1 MNGHLEV
8 LQWCRA
14 HGCRWSNNTWE
25 LAVMKGQLSILQWCA
40 VSDFSRRVSC
50 IFASKSLGLLSW
62 LLANDLTKVDGTIT
76 ACWSAAFW
84 GNLEVL
90 QWLRTEGCPWNESV
104 SLTAATCGNLDVLKW
119 CTANG
124 CPWEARRCAKGAALH
139 QQLHVVRWL
148 EAKRPPFLAR
158 CSMLHRSAMMAIQDH
173 LRICGFVTGACSVA
187 AFIWAG
193 MLGGIL
199 GFTMFSVVQIVVV
212 ILLLQLGCTIFG
224 LGCVD
229 GIMVMVLYVILWY
242 MMTLSN
248 SITAILMVLG
258 GVTYAYG
265 QPLGMRA
272 VPAILM
278 VLGGITY
285 AYGRLLEMR
294 ALDK

>member
-1 MNGHLEV
+1 TNGCPWDSSTCAHAARGGHMALLVWCRAHGCPWDEKTCDGAAMNGHLEV

-148 EAKRPPFLAR
+148 EAKRPP
-158 CSMLHRSAMMAIQDH
+158 
-173 LRICGFVTGACSVA
+173 
-187 AFIWAG
+187 
-193 MLGGIL
+193 
-199 GFTMFSVVQIVVV
+199 
-212 ILLLQLGCTIFG
+212 
-224 LGCVD
+224 
-229 GIMVMVLYVILWY
+229 
-242 MMTLSN
+242 
-248 SITAILMVLG
+248 
-258 GVTYAYG
+258 
-265 QPLGMRA
+265 
-272 VPAILM
+272 
-278 VLGGITY
+278 
-285 AYGRLLEMR
+285 
-294 ALDK
+294 